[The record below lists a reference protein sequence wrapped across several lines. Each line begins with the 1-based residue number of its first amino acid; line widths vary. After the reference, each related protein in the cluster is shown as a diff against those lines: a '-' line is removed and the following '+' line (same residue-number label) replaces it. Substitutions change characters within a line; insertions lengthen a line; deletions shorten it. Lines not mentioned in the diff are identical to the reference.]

1 MILMLLGVSLS
12 SFVMSASIVSL
23 ASIADVIQIGFFP
36 ATVLVEILASSLF
49 LSIFSKDPDPLE
61 MLTSL
66 IMTLLFLFITFHLLT
81 LMQNI
86 SPVTTDSSR
95 TLKAPSSVLVVCANP
110 LNGSLSENS
119 SQSLTVPLC
128 E

>member
-1 MILMLLGVSLS
+1 
-12 SFVMSASIVSL
+12 
-23 ASIADVIQIGFFP
+23 
-36 ATVLVEILASSLF
+36 
-49 LSIFSKDPDPLE
+49 